1 MRPSP
6 SSLLRTLAPAV
17 AVALAAG
24 HAPGALAQVERNLP
38 TAQAAVFDTTL
49 YGALKWRN
57 IGPSRGGRSIGVAGS
72 SSRPLEYYF
81 GATGGGLWKTTDGGT
96 TWKPVTDGHLGSSSV
111 GAVAVCQSNPDVV
124 YIGTGETQ
132 LRGNIIPGDGVYRST
147 DAGKTWKHVG
157 FREARN
163 IARVRIHPTDC
174 NRAYVAAFGHYGG
187 PNPERGIFR
196 TTDGGSTWQ
205 RVLHRDERTAGV
217 DLSMDARNPDVVYA
231 ALWEAWRMPW
241 GMSSGGPGSGLFK
254 STDGGTTWT
263 ELTRNPGMP
272 RGMIGKIGVS
282 VSPADPNR
290 VFAIVEADSGGVF
303 RSDDGGATWTRT
315 NDERKL
321 RQRAF
326 YYTRIQA
333 DPRDRDQVY
342 VLNVGF
348 WRSNDG
354 GKTFPKSIRVP
365 HGDNHDLW
373 IDPAN
378 PQRMIQANDGGA
390 NVSWNGGESWTEQDY
405 PTAQIYRVSTTAH
418 RPYFVCGGQQ
428 DNTTVCVPSKGWG
441 HLTARGSGGP
451 GSFFYAAGGC
461 ESGYVAPHP
470 TNANV
475 YYSGCY
481 GGSLDRYDHSTGQE
495 RAVNV
500 WPENPM
506 GEPSAQIRERVQW
519 TFPIVFSPHDPN
531 VLYTSSQ
538 HVWRTTNEGQS
549 WERISPDLTRADP
562 RTLGPSGGPITKD
575 QTGVETFATV
585 FTIAPSRKERG
596 VIWTGSDDGLVHVTR
611 DDARTWQNVTPAE
624 LPELTKITTIEDSP
638 HAPGTAYLTGHR
650 FLQEDFAPYVF
661 RTQDYGKTWTRIT
674 AGLPADEIARSIRE
688 DRKRP
693 GLLYLGTE
701 RGVWV
706 SWNGGGSWQR
716 LQLNLPTV
724 QVSDLVAEENDLV
737 ISTHGRSFYVLDD
750 VTPLRALT
758 PEVSRAEA
766 HLYDPIDPVRVVDQG
781 VVVTYHLKRPAKR
794 LALEFLD
801 AQGRVIRTFA
811 APAPGDTAR
820 RGGGG
825 GGDDEDGGPR
835 QPRDA
840 PNRAGMNRFT
850 WNLRYPGPTGF
861 PGIILWA
868 ADTAAGPKAPPG
880 SYQVRLVADGKAQ
893 TQSFQVRTDP
903 RLTGLRLEDLQA
915 QFELA
920 MRIRNRV
927 SEANEAVLLI
937 RGIREQVTE
946 RVARANDPEVAAAAR
961 ALDQRL
967 SAVENEI
974 YQTRLQSNQDPL
986 NFPIKLNN
994 KLAAL
999 MGHIESAEAR
1009 PTEQSYAVFNDLSQ
1023 RLDVQLRTLQEVIA
1037 TDLAQLNQRL
1047 AAKRL
1052 PPVRPTPLRSGG
1064 RDAAVPVRRD
1074 AEEEEAP
1081 KRW

>member
-1 MRPSP
+1 MRPFAP
-6 SSLLRTLAPAV
+6 SLLRTLLPA
-17 AVALAAG
+17 AALALAAG
-24 HAPGALAQVERNLP
+24 HPSAAPAQVERNLP
-38 TAQAAVFDTTL
+38 SAQAAVFDTTL

-57 IGPSRGGRSIGVAGS
+57 IGPARGGRSIGVAGS
-72 SSRPLEYYF
+72 PSRPLEYYF

-96 TWKPVTDGHLGSSSV
+96 TWKPVTDGQLGSSSV
-111 GAVAVCQSNPDVV
+111 GAVAVCESNPDIV

-132 LRGNIIPGDGVYRST
+132 LRGNIIPGDGAYRST

-163 IARVRIHPTDC
+163 IARVRVHPTDC
-174 NRAYVAAFGHYGG
+174 NRAYAAVFGNYGG

-196 TTDGGSTWQ
+196 TTDGGATWQ
-205 RVLHRDERTAGV
+205 RVLHRDDRTGGV
-217 DLSMDARNPDVVYA
+217 DLSIDPRNPDVIYA
-231 ALWEAWRMPW
+231 ALWEAWRVPW

-254 STDGGTTWT
+254 STDGGSTWT
-263 ELTRNPGMP
+263 ELTRNPGMSA
-272 RGMIGKIGVS
+272 GMIGKIGVA

-315 NDERKL
+315 NQERKL

-326 YYTRIQA
+326 YYTRIYA
-333 DPRDRDQVY
+333 DPKDRDQVY

-373 IDPAN
+373 IDPNN
-378 PQRMIQANDGGA
+378 PQRMVQGNDGGG

-405 PTAQIYRVSTTAH
+405 PTAQIYRVSTTSH

-441 HLTARGSGGP
+441 HLTARGTGGP
-451 GSFFYAAGGC
+451 GSFFFAAGGC

-470 TNANV
+470 TNPNV

-506 GEPSAQIRERVQW
+506 GEPSSQIRERVQW

-531 VLYTSSQ
+531 ILYTSSQ

-562 RTLGPSGGPITKD
+562 RTLGPSGGPITRD

-585 FTIAPSRKERG
+585 FTLAPSRRERG
-596 VIWTGSDDGLVHVTR
+596 VIWAGSDDGLVHVTR

-650 FLQEDFAPYVF
+650 FLQEDFAPYVY
-661 RTQDYGKTWTRIT
+661 RTTDYGKTWTRIT
-674 AGLPADEIARSIRE
+674 AGLPADEVARSIRE

-706 SWNGGGSWQR
+706 SWNAGGSWQR

-737 ISTHGRSFYVLDD
+737 IATHGRSFYVLDD

-758 PEVSRAEA
+758 PEVARADA
-766 HLYDPIDPVRVVDQG
+766 HLYDPLDPVRGVDQG
-781 VVVTYHLKRPAKR
+781 AVVTYYLKKPAKR
-794 LALEFLD
+794 LSLEFLD
-801 AQGRVIRTFA
+801 AQGRVIRSFA
-811 APAPGDTAR
+811 AAAPGDTTR
-820 RGGGG
+820 GGG
-825 GGDDEDGGPR
+825 GGDDEDAGPR
-835 QPRDA
+835 QPRNA

-880 SYQVRLVADGKAQ
+880 TYSVRLTADGRVQ

-903 RLTGLRLEDLQA
+903 RLTGVRAEDQQA

-927 SEANEAVLLI
+927 SEANETVLLI
-937 RGIREQVTE
+937 RGIREQVND

-1037 TDLAQLNQRL
+1037 TDLPQFNQRL

-1052 PPVRPTPLRSGG
+1052 PAVRATPLQTGG
-1064 RDAAVPVRRD
+1064 RDAAAKTRREE
-1074 AEEEEAP
+1074 EEEEAP